1 MPHEVLIVGGG
12 MGGMAAALALTRAG
26 WRVEIVEIDPAWRA
40 LGAGLTLNG
49 GALRAFGQLGLLE
62 AVKQAGYSA
71 EGPTKMFDKDGT
83 LLSTGPSEP
92 MFGAGVP
99 NLGGIL
105 RPKLHHLMRE
115 AVVAA
120 GVKVRLGV
128 TVERVEEIAD
138 GVLVTTSDHRSD
150 NYRFVVGADGLLS
163 RLRELIFPGVTRPCF
178 TGQGCWRAV
187 VPRPQ
192 DVTSTAVYLG
202 DRIKAGFNPIS
213 DDEMYVYIL
222 ESQPDNPW
230 IDESVWP
237 AEMRRRLEGFHGHF
251 DAIRENLND
260 GSLINYRPLETVM
273 LPNPWHRGHVLLIGD
288 AAHATTPHVGYGAGM
303 AIEDAVVLGELA
315 GQSDEPIEIFSRFMK
330 RRYERCRTIL
340 EGSVAIGELE
350 MAGASA
356 KEQRALSAVLNKV
369 IRQEIV
375 MNQTPQLTVREG
387 ETDCR

>member
-26 WRVEIVEIDPAWRA
+26 CRVEIVEIDPAWRA

-71 EGPTKMFDKDGT
+71 KGPTRMFDKGGT

-92 MFGAGVP
+92 LFGPGVP

-105 RPKLHHLMRE
+105 RPKLHQVMRE

-120 GVKVRLGV
+120 GVKVRPGV
-128 TVERVEEIAD
+128 TVAGMEEVAD
-138 GVLVTTSDHRSD
+138 GVMVTTTDRRSD
-150 NYRFVVGADGLLS
+150 VFRFVVGADGLLS
-163 RLRELIFPGVTRPCF
+163 HLRELIFPGVAQPRF

-187 VPRPQ
+187 VPRPA

-230 IDESVWP
+230 IDESAWLT
-237 AEMRRRLEGFHGHF
+237 EMRRRLEGFHGHF
-251 DAIRENLND
+251 DAIRENLNE

-273 LPNPWHRGHVLLIGD
+273 LPDPWCRGHVLLIGD

-315 GQSDEPIEIFSRFMK
+315 AQSDEPAEIFSRFMA
-330 RRYERCRTIL
+330 RRYERCRIIL

-356 KEQRALSAVLNKV
+356 EQQRALSGVLNKT
-369 IRQEIV
+369 IREPI
-375 MNQTPQLTVREG
+375 
-387 ETDCR
+387 